1 MRRVTVAPV
10 TTSRRRLRAGVP
22 ALLAAVLLAGCSAG
36 GTGPTA
42 GPTTAS
48 TAPTSAPSSSAAAPG
63 TVEPDAAAGEAAAA
77 AAADPA
83 AVRTPQEAAL
93 ATALRA
99 ADLPAGWSVQ
109 ANPVPDGDL
118 SEAPSL
124 AGICSGTVT
133 SEQRRTAKFPVT
145 GLDAAGTP
153 VLAGEAISYDSAAG
167 AGLAL
172 TELGAAFATCPP
184 EDYTFLPG
192 PAADGLTAGAVVIRY
207 ELSNGVSQV
216 VIGQSRGAVLSVLI
230 GEDPDT
236 TLGTAQRI
244 ADRMTRLPAAVIG
257 A

>member
-1 MRRVTVAPV
+1 MRTATVAPV
-10 TTSRRRLRAGVP
+10 TRLRTP
-22 ALLAAVLLAGCSAG
+22 ALLVAAVLLSGCSGGSGADPAG
-36 GTGPTA
+36 
-42 GPTTAS
+42 TTAPA
-48 TAPTSAPSSSAAAPG
+48 TTAPSSSAAAG

-99 ADLPAGWSVQ
+99 TDLPAGWSVQ

-118 SEAPSL
+118 SGAPSL

-133 SEQRRTAKFPVT
+133 SEGRRTAKFPVT

-153 VLAGEAISYDSAAG
+153 VLASEAISYADPAG
-167 AGLAL
+167 ADLAL

-192 PAADGLTAGAVVIRY
+192 PAPEGLTADAVVIRY
-207 ELSNGVSQV
+207 ELSNGVSQI
-216 VIGQSRGAVLSVLI
+216 VIGQIRGAVLSVLI
-230 GEDPDT
+230 GDDPGT

-244 ADRMTRLPAAVIG
+244 ADRMARLPAAVVG

>member
-36 GTGPTA
+36 GGGPTA
-42 GPTTAS
+42 GPTAEP
-48 TAPTSAPSSSAAAPG
+48 TAPAGAPSAGAAAE

-83 AVRTPQEAAL
+83 AARTPQEAAL

-99 ADLPAGWSVQ
+99 TDLPAGWSVQ

-118 SEAPSL
+118 SGAPSL

-153 VLAGEAISYDSAAG
+153 VLASEAISYDSAAG
-167 AGLAL
+167 ADLAL

-230 GEDPDT
+230 GEDPAT

-244 ADRMTRLPAAVIG
+244 ADRMTRLPAAVIDG
-257 A
+257 

>member
-1 MRRVTVAPV
+1 MRTVTVAPV
-10 TTSRRRLRAGVP
+10 TTSCRRRAGAT
-22 ALLAAVLLAGCSAG
+22 ALLAAVLLTGCSAG
-36 GTGPTA
+36 DDQPPA
-42 GPTTAS
+42 GTTAATTADPS
-48 TAPTSAPSSSAAAPG
+48 APTSGAALG

-77 AAADPA
+77 AAVDPA
-83 AVRTPQEAAL
+83 AARTPQEAAL

-118 SEAPSL
+118 SDAPSL

-133 SEQRRTAKFPVT
+133 SEERRTAKFPVT

-153 VLAGEAISYDSAAG
+153 VLASEAISYASAAD
-167 AGLAL
+167 ADLAL

-192 PAADGLTAGAVVIRY
+192 PAADRLTPGAVVIRY

-230 GEDPDT
+230 GEDPAT
-236 TLGTAQRI
+236 TLGTAQHI
-244 ADRMTRLPAAVIG
+244 AERMTRLPAGVIG
-257 A
+257 G